1 MKNIYLILCFIIS
14 VSCFSQN
21 KEPNGTIFKN
31 SPYVETV
38 RNLMNTYSTN
48 NIKKIKKAYQEV
60 SEDNLF
66 FRDALNNM
74 DAKNPLGKKM
84 NLDKEMNNMSKIFNT
99 HQIISIKELGYPDHL
114 DYKEGDDLV
123 MSWWQFTWKN
133 KSSGNVA
140 PIHLMIGHFFN
151 KNNKMTSE
159 TYYFN
164 PSTLPK

>member
-1 MKNIYLILCFIIS
+1 MKNLYLILCLLLSFDS
-14 VSCFSQN
+14 FSQN
-21 KEPNGTIFKN
+21 KEFNGTIFKN

-38 RNLMNTYSTN
+38 RKLMNTYSTN
-48 NIKKIKKAYQEV
+48 DIKKINNAYKEV

-74 DAKNPLGKKM
+74 DEKNPLGKKM
-84 NLDKEMNNMSKIFNT
+84 NLKKEMENMSKIFNT
-99 HQIISIKELGYPDHL
+99 HEIINIKELGYPDHL
-114 DYKEGDDLV
+114 DYKKGDDLV
-123 MSWWQFTWKN
+123 ISWWQFTWKN
-133 KSSGNVA
+133 KSSGNEA

-151 KNNKMTSE
+151 KKNKMTSE